1 MKKLF
6 LSINFKRGGFRGFA
20 SQSGKGQHLKIGGV
34 KDIIAVA
41 SGKGGVGKS
50 TTAVNLAVSLA
61 NKWQLKVGLL
71 DADVYG
77 PSIPMMMKLHG
88 KPEVS
93 ADKKMIP
100 IENYGVRCMSMGSLV
115 AEGDALVWR
124 GPMIMFYDISLVMK
138 ALEQMTRGVDW
149 GTLDVL
155 VVDMPP
161 GTGDAQISISQR
173 LQLSGAVIVST
184 PQDVALMDAR
194 RGVKMF
200 SQVNVPVYRL
210 PSILFNDVSTFCN
223 ASQILGIVENM
234 SYFKCP
240 SCNEAHYIFGKGGAQ
255 KTADDMGMR
264 FLGEL
269 PLETG
274 IRSGSDEGVPVVI
287 SNPESCV
294 SRAYG
299 DISQKI
305 VSTLELLNQPH
316 SRPEINL

>member
-124 GPMIMFYDISLVMK
+124 GPMVMK

-210 PSILFNDVSTFCN
+210 PS
-223 ASQILGIVENM
+223 ILGIVENM